1 MRVITPL
8 FVATN
13 ASVASAQ
20 PYLTSSTVAEPDLT
34 RTPPEATWVAATSYT
49 VGQQVIRATTH
60 MVYENILAGVNA
72 TLPETD
78 AALATPTRWVRK
90 GATNRYAMLD
100 TIRNSKTTTASPLTV
115 VLTPGVRIDAIG
127 LAGMSADSVT
137 ISMTSNA
144 ATVYTVTKNLSTR
157 EILNWYDYF
166 FDPFTTQ
173 PSLAYFNLPP
183 YTNGIITI
191 TLTATSGTVSLGAI
205 VIGSQTYVGQI
216 QYNAVSDEQNFSRID
231 RLFDGTAS
239 LLQRR
244 SIPKIKAN
252 VWSEKNN
259 TNKIR
264 ALRTKLNAVPA
275 FWSGL
280 DDLSTDGYFE
290 ALLIVGIYKQFE
302 IDLTSPAHTIVNI
315 EIEEI

>member
-1 MRVITPL
+1 MKVITPL
-8 FVATN
+8 FVATTT
-13 ASVASAQ
+13 SVAAAQ
-20 PYLTSSTVAEPDLT
+20 PYLTSSTVAEPDTT
-34 RTPPEATWVAATSYT
+34 RSPAEATWVAATSYT

-60 MVYENILAGVNA
+60 MIYENILAGVNA

-100 TIRNSKTTTASPLTV
+100 TIRNTKTTTASPLTV

-127 LAGMSADSVT
+127 LVGIVADSVT
-137 ISMTSNA
+137 ISMTSGGP
-144 ATVYTVTKNLSTR
+144 TVYTVTRNLSTR

-166 FDPFTTQ
+166 FDPFTTA
-173 PSLAYFNLPP
+173 PSVAYFNLPP
-183 YTNGIITI
+183 YTNGIVTI
-191 TLTATSGTVSLGAI
+191 TLTGTGSVSLGAV
-205 VIGSQTYVGQI
+205 VIGSQTYVGSM
-216 QYNAVSDEQNFSRID
+216 QYNAESEELNFSRID

-244 SIPKIKAN
+244 SIPTVNGTIF
-252 VWSEKNN
+252 SEKNN
-259 TNKIR
+259 TNRIR

-280 DDLSTDGYFE
+280 DDLNTDAYFE
-290 ALLIVGIYKQFE
+290 ALLIVGIYKKFKIN
-302 IDLTSPAHTIVNI
+302 IDSPSHTIVDLL
-315 EIEEI
+315 IEEI

>member
-1 MRVITPL
+1 
-8 FVATN
+8 
-13 ASVASAQ
+13 
-20 PYLTSSTVAEPDLT
+20 
-34 RTPPEATWVAATSYT
+34 
-49 VGQQVIRATTH
+49 

-280 DDLSTDGYFE
+280 DELSTDGYFE

>member
-1 MRVITPL
+1 MKVITPL

-13 ASVASAQ
+13 TSVASAQ

-34 RTPPEATWVAATSYT
+34 RTPPEAVWVAGTSYT
-49 VGQQVIRATTH
+49 VGQQVIRTTTH
-60 MVYENILAGVNA
+60 MIYENILAGINA

-78 AALATPTRWVRK
+78 AALTVPTRWVLK
-90 GATNRYAMLD
+90 GANNRYAMFD
-100 TIRNSKTTTASPLTV
+100 TIRNSKTVTASPLTV
-115 VLTPGVRIDAIG
+115 VLTPGIRIDSIG
-127 LAGMSADSVT
+127 LAGMVADSVT
-137 ISMTSNA
+137 ISMTSGG
-144 ATVYTVTKNLSTR
+144 TSVYSVTRSLSTR

-166 FDPFTTQ
+166 FDPFTTA
-173 PSLAYFNLPP
+173 PAVAYFNLPP
-183 YTNGIITI
+183 YSNGIITI
-191 TLTATSGTVSLGAI
+191 TLTSTSGTVALGAVVPGI
-205 VIGSQTYVGQI
+205 QTYIGQI

-244 SIPKIKAN
+244 SIPKVKAN
-252 VWSEKNN
+252 VFCEKNN
-259 TNKIR
+259 TNRIR

-280 DDLSTDGYFE
+280 DDLNSDGYFD
-290 ALLIVGIYKQFE
+290 ALLVIGIYKQFE

>member
-1 MRVITPL
+1 MKVITPL

-13 ASVASAQ
+13 ESVASAQ
-20 PYLTSSTVAEPDLT
+20 PYLTSTTVAEPDTT
-34 RTPPEATWVAATSYT
+34 RSPPEALWVAATSYT
-49 VGQQVIRATTH
+49 VGQQVIRTTTH
-60 MVYENILAGVNA
+60 MIYENILAGVNA

-115 VLTPGVRIDAIG
+115 VLTPGVRIDSIG
-127 LAGMSADSVT
+127 LVGMSADSVT
-137 ISMTSNA
+137 ISMTSGGPS
-144 ATVYTVTKNLSTR
+144 VYSVTKSLSTR

-166 FDPFTTQ
+166 FDPFTIA
-173 PSLAYFNLPP
+173 PSVAYFNLPP
-183 YTNGIITI
+183 YTNGIVTI
-191 TLTATSGTVSLGAI
+191 TLTGTTSVALGAV

-216 QYNAVSDEQNFSRID
+216 QYNSVSDEQNFSRID

-244 SIPKIKAN
+244 SIPKIKAS
-252 VWSEKNN
+252 VFCEKNN
-259 TNKIR
+259 TNRIR
-264 ALRTKLNAVPA
+264 TLRTKLNAVPA

-280 DDLSTDGYFE
+280 DGLNTDGYFE

-302 IDLTSPAHTIVNI
+302 IDITSPAHTIVNI

>member
-1 MRVITPL
+1 MKVISPI

-13 ASVASAQ
+13 ESVASAQ
-20 PYLTSSTVAEPDLT
+20 PYLTSSTVAEPDTT
-34 RTPPEATWVAATSYT
+34 RTPAEATWVAATSYT
-49 VGQQVIRATTH
+49 VGQRVIRLTTH

-100 TIRNSKTTTASPLTV
+100 TLRNSKTTTASPLTV
-115 VLTPGVRIDAIG
+115 VITPGVRIDSIG
-127 LAGMSADSVT
+127 LAGIVADTVT
-137 ISMTSNA
+137 ISMTSSGS
-144 ATVYTVTKNLSTR
+144 TVYSVTRNLSTR

-166 FDPFTTQ
+166 FDQFTTA
-173 PSLAYFNLPP
+173 PSVAYFDIPP

-191 TLTATSGTVSLGAI
+191 TVSDSSGAVSLGAV
-205 VIGSQTYVGQI
+205 VIGPQTYIGQI
-216 QYNAVSDEQNFSRID
+216 QYNAESDEQNFSRID
-231 RLFDGTAS
+231 RTFDGTAT
-239 LLQRR
+239 LIQRR
-244 SIPKIKAN
+244 SIPKVN
-252 VWSEKNN
+252 GSVWSEKNN
-259 TNKIR
+259 TNKVR

-280 DDLSTDGYFE
+280 DDLNSDGYFD
-290 ALLIVGIYKQFE
+290 ALLVIGIYKQFK
-302 IDLTSPAHTIVNI
+302 INVDSPMHTVINL

>member
-1 MRVITPL
+1 MKVITPL

-13 ASVASAQ
+13 ESVASAQ
-20 PYLTSSTVAEPDLT
+20 PYLTSSTVAEPDTT
-34 RTPPEATWVAATSYT
+34 RSPPEATWNAATSYT
-49 VGQQVIRATTH
+49 VGQQVIRLTTH
-60 MVYENILAGVNA
+60 MIYENILAGVNA

-115 VLTPGVRIDAIG
+115 VITPGVRVDSIG
-127 LAGMSADSVT
+127 LAGMVADSVT
-137 ISMTSNA
+137 ISMTSGGPS
-144 ATVYTVTKNLSTR
+144 VYSVTRSLSTR

-166 FDPFTTQ
+166 FDPFTTA
-173 PSLAYFNLPP
+173 PAVAYFNLPP

-191 TLTATSGTVSLGAI
+191 TLTGAGSVSLGA
-205 VIGSQTYVGQI
+205 VVLGSQTYVGQI

-244 SIPKIKAN
+244 SIPKVKAN
-252 VWSEKNN
+252 VFCEKNN
-259 TNKIR
+259 TNRIR

-280 DDLSTDGYFE
+280 DDLNSDGYFD
-290 ALLIVGIYKQFE
+290 ALLVIGIYKQFE